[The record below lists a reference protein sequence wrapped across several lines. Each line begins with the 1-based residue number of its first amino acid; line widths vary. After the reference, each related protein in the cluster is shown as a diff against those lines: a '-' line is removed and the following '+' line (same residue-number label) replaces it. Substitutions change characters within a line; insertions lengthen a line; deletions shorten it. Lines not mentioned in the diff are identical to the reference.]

1 MDYIIQKTQRKIKLK
16 KKISPVAISVK
27 AIHNEKMEY
36 FNKLQTTV
44 LPKKQKELK
53 DLEKTKDKSN
63 VIAVKKKELQL
74 EIDNIINKTE
84 EIDYFLKTC
93 KILDEYFMLDSGE
106 QQEHTEVSTEKDTQ
120 YYRKTEV
127 VREYYQVMGI
137 DLPKEYIPDLYQD
150 ITFCKNCNTNEYTDF
165 QGTTCQNCG
174 LTLDLQEI
182 SREISY
188 KEKQDYDTS
197 VVLDYKR
204 VDYFKQWLNQ
214 IQAKEQTDIPND
226 IIDTLTLQLKTE
238 RVSNVSKITH
248 PLIKRLLK
256 KTNNSKYYEHI
267 PSIISR
273 LTGVPAL
280 SIPMIIEQKLI
291 AMFEE
296 IQAPW
301 EMFKDRT
308 NFFSYPYTLHKFCQI
323 LGLNEY
329 LRYFPLLKK
338 RELVYKQDIVWKKIV
353 EYCQNKKSNN
363 ELLRDINWRYISS
376 F

>member
-16 KKISPVAISVK
+16 KKTAPVAVSVK
-27 AIHNEKMEY
+27 AIHSEKMDY
-36 FNKLQTTV
+36 FNSLQTTV

-53 DLEKTKDKSN
+53 ELEKIKDKSN
-63 VIAVKKKELQL
+63 VISNKKKELQL
-74 EIDNIINKTE
+74 EIDNIINKKE

-93 KILDEYFMLDSGE
+93 KILDEYFLLDTGE
-106 QQEHTEVSTEKDTQ
+106 QKENAETEDSQ
-120 YYRKTEV
+120 QYRKTEV
-127 VREYYQVMGI
+127 VREYYQVMDL
-137 DLPKEYIPDLYQD
+137 DLPKEYTPDLYSD
-150 ITFCKNCNTNEYTDF
+150 VTFCKNCNTNEYVDEKGF
-165 QGTTCQNCG
+165 TCQNCG

-214 IQAKEQTDIPND
+214 IQAKEQTDIPNN

-238 RVSNVSKITH
+238 RITNITKITH

-273 LTGVPAL
+273 LTGIPAL
-280 SIPMIIEQKLI
+280 TIPLCIEQKLI

-296 IQAPW
+296 IQGPW
-301 EMFKDRT
+301 EMYKDRT

-353 EYCQNKKSNN
+353 EHCKNKKNTRHILN
-363 ELLRDINWRYISS
+363 DIEWKYISS